1 MSQKLN
7 LYQILKRT
15 GLFTDKPQII
25 KAISKGRVSVDGKV
39 TTCVQ
44 FQCDVRKRKV
54 LVDNKPIELV
64 PLMYFIINKPQ
75 NYSCQKND
83 RYPYVASLLQTDSKI
98 RNSLFVMGRLD
109 IPTTGL
115 LIITNDGKLASRL
128 MNPHNKVPKK
138 YHVECKGEITSDQIE
153 SLEGGVYIQVF
164 EDDYFTQPA
173 KVEKV
178 GSHEIYLTITE
189 GKFRQVRK
197 MLEEV
202 GNGVAELE
210 RVSIGKL
217 KLGDLDEGMSKILL
231 KEEIDALF

>member
-7 LYQILKRT
+7 LSQILKRT
-15 GLFTDKPQII
+15 GLFTEKQDII

-39 TTCVQ
+39 TTCAK

-54 LVDNKPIELV
+54 LVDNTPIELV

-83 RYPYVASLLQTDSKI
+83 RYPYVANLLKIDSKVK
-98 RNSLFVMGRLD
+98 NSLFVMGRLD

-128 MNPHNKVPKK
+128 MNPNNKVPKR
-138 YHVECKGEITSDQIE
+138 YHVECKGEITSTQIE
-153 SLEGGVYIQVF
+153 SLEGGVYIPVF
-164 EDDYFTQPA
+164 EDDYFTKPA
-173 KVEKV
+173 KVDKV

-202 GNGVAELE
+202 GNGVAELM

-217 KLGDLDEGMSKILL
+217 QLKDLREGESKILL
-231 KEEIDALF
+231 KEEIDMLF